1 MARFSDKEKI
11 LLKEISKRD
20 CISDI
25 YSLSA
30 KVYGIKS
37 LSLLLIKQDM
47 NNVIVL
53 TKETL
58 NERMLREELIKII
71 SVLSFID
78 KLEKEGLV
86 YIINDERNTLFCSKE
101 QTLLAVKIEDGYEV
115 PNYRIEFD
123 NEKIEVRDNLNRKV
137 LTGQRVS
144 ESLSRAIGHFLGN
157 SIYPTGSLLDLVH
170 NNFKL
175 TEDKALKYTKY
186 SFWTAIFA
194 MLLSMFAVPISNKWG
209 VTTLDSQQYDSLIK
223 SIKGLTRKGIVDSL
237 GFENVHLNTTKM
249 KVENENIM
257 DR

>member
-115 PNYRIEFD
+115 PNYRIELD
-123 NEKIEVRDNLNRKV
+123 NEKNRS
-137 LTGQRVS
+137 T
-144 ESLSRAIGHFLGN
+144 
-157 SIYPTGSLLDLVH
+157 
-170 NNFKL
+170 
-175 TEDKALKYTKY
+175 
-186 SFWTAIFA
+186 
-194 MLLSMFAVPISNKWG
+194 
-209 VTTLDSQQYDSLIK
+209 
-223 SIKGLTRKGIVDSL
+223 
-237 GFENVHLNTTKM
+237 
-249 KVENENIM
+249 
-257 DR
+257 

>member
-123 NEKIEVRDNLNRKV
+123 NEK
-137 LTGQRVS
+137 
-144 ESLSRAIGHFLGN
+144 
-157 SIYPTGSLLDLVH
+157 
-170 NNFKL
+170 
-175 TEDKALKYTKY
+175 
-186 SFWTAIFA
+186 
-194 MLLSMFAVPISNKWG
+194 
-209 VTTLDSQQYDSLIK
+209 
-223 SIKGLTRKGIVDSL
+223 
-237 GFENVHLNTTKM
+237 
-249 KVENENIM
+249 
-257 DR
+257 

>member
-1 MARFSDKEKI
+1 MVRFSDKEKI

-37 LSLLLIKQDM
+37 LSLLLVKQDM

-58 NERMLREELIKII
+58 NEMMLREELIKII

-78 KLEKEGLV
+78 KLEKEGFV
-86 YIINDERNTLFCSKE
+86 YIINDERNALFCSQE
-101 QTLLAVKIEDGYEV
+101 ETMLAIKIEGGYEV
-115 PNYRIEFD
+115 QNYRIKLD
-123 NEKIEVRDNLNRKV
+123 DEKIEVRDELRRKV

-194 MLLSMFAVPISNKWG
+194 MLLS
-209 VTTLDSQQYDSLIK
+209 LSLIH
-223 SIKGLTRKGIVDSL
+223 I
-237 GFENVHLNTTKM
+237 
-249 KVENENIM
+249 
-257 DR
+257 